1 MLGFFLHLR
10 RAQERGPLPPAPPT
24 PRLAASLLQRVGFFD
39 VVVVFVFC
47 FLKSWND
54 KHTFHPS
61 TEIFYF
67 KKYLN
72 FHFSRSHEAMGTAG
86 CSRTPV
92 CAPFSFFFFWGDILR
107 CGAQGGRGGRCLLML
122 CGKCFARGW
131 TPAMAE
137 GVCARPLE
145 AFGSVRCGLEIFCC
159 CPGEGGRRFPSFS
172 LPYPEKTP
180 ECGRARSHCA
190 KMWHA

>member
-10 RAQERGPLPPAPPT
+10 RAQERGPLPPAPPP

-92 CAPFSFFFFWGDILR
+92 CAPFSFFFFLGRHPPLWGSGRARGKVFANALWEMLCPWVDSRNGRGRLRAPFRSVWLGPMRPGDIL
-107 CGAQGGRGGRCLLML
+107 LLS
-122 CGKCFARGW
+122 R
-131 TPAMAE
+131 
-137 GVCARPLE
+137 
-145 AFGSVRCGLEIFCC
+145 
-159 CPGEGGRRFPSFS
+159 GRRTPLS
-172 LPYPEKTP
+172 LLLSALPREDP
-180 ECGRARSHCA
+180 
-190 KMWHA
+190 